1 MIILRGATRRFVNA
15 DAIVSAIERSGFQVV
30 RMEPKF
36 TAGMDAVAREVDA
49 CDVLVGAHGAGLTN
63 MVFLR
68 TGAVVVQVIPWGK
81 MEPYGEGFFG
91 APAAH
96 MGIRHVAYSV
106 AAEESTLYDKYGKDH
121 PVITDPDVFYRNGSN
136 AKLYWQEQNIR
147 LNTTRFVPTL
157 ETVKRMLRE

>member
-1 MIILRGATRRFVNA
+1 MNA

-81 MEPYGEGFFG
+81 MEPYWHAFSDVLVPLFTTARAFGGEVELVATGVG
-91 APAAH
+91 AQGWFLKKFCFP
-96 MGIRHVAYSV
+96 
-106 AAEESTLYDKYGKDH
+106 
-121 PVITDPDVFYRNGSN
+121 F
-136 AKLYWQEQNIR
+136 
-147 LNTTRFVPTL
+147 
-157 ETVKRMLRE
+157 